1 MSCAGLNRP
10 HMTAHPSAIICN
22 VPLAFSSFVPVS
34 ELPLRIER
42 GDKGD
47 SKGSDACDLKMV
59 PVHPPVATLIQLFAL
74 FF

>member
-42 GDKGD
+42 GD